1 MYDPHL
7 YLNMFTIKLEEW
19 NLLKWI
25 SKHKKV
31 FLAVVVVVMIIA
43 GILDIKYEGLFYQ
56 LLPTSMQSFLSDLF

>member
-1 MYDPHL
+1 MYDPQL

-25 SKHKKV
+25 SKNKKV
-31 FLAVVVVVMIIA
+31 FLLVVVVIIIA
-43 GILDIKYEGLFYQ
+43 GILDIKYEGVFYQ

>member
-1 MYDPHL
+1 
-7 YLNMFTIKLEEW
+7 MFTIKLEEW

-43 GILDIKYEGLFYQ
+43 GILDIQYEGLFYQ

>member
-1 MYDPHL
+1 
-7 YLNMFTIKLEEW
+7 MFTIKLEEW

-31 FLAVVVVVMIIA
+31 FLAVAVVVMIIA

-56 LLPTSMQSFLSDLF
+56 FLPTSMQSFLSDLF

>member
-1 MYDPHL
+1 
-7 YLNMFTIKLEEW
+7 MFTIKLEEW

-43 GILDIKYEGLFYQ
+43 GILDIKYEGLLYQ

>member
-25 SKHKKV
+25 SINKKV
-31 FLAVVVVVMIIA
+31 FLVVVVVVMIIA